1 MPSSWTAV
9 VRGALMKGLASACPT
24 SAKVKINAR
33 SARKHY
39 GFEIE
44 NEFIESEHDD
54 ARKYWDPHAG
64 FYRIPEM
71 EWFIEKVQYPPVEQH
86 NTFKVQADLIG
97 NRVVQ

>member
-9 VRGALMKGLASACPT
+9 VRGALMKALASASPA
-24 SAKVKINAR
+24 SAKVKISAR

-44 NEFIESEHDD
+44 KEFIDLEHDD

-64 FYRIPEM
+64 VYRILEV
-71 EWFIEKVQYPPVEQH
+71 EWFNQKVQYPPVKQYIA
-86 NTFKVQADLIG
+86 FKAEADLIE
-97 NRVVQ
+97 NRVV